1 MISNLSNLT
10 HRILNCDNDFLV
22 MRDSVQQLY
31 NMFKEIAQVDIENY
45 NSNDIYL
52 PSGKALSSSYAAHC
66 LLEMKRTAVFLRGIK
81 KAIDFKLAEKNGKPI
96 RILYAG
102 TGPYATLIT
111 PLLPL
116 YSSELVKVDFI
127 EINPISMQ
135 AAKRVV
141 EHFGLTTFVEH
152 YYVCDAATFTVA
164 KPYDVVISE
173 TMQRCLQYEPQVAIM
188 QNLVAQL
195 PPCAIFIPE
204 NITINAVLTSRGKWN
219 PETCISEGVERISL
233 GCIME
238 ANPKNPHCSSR
249 IVELPSRLEEGTRL
263 GLYTKV
269 LVFDGDILEE
279 GDCSLTL
286 PVMLFDS
293 APFAG
298 QKLKFSYTQGEAPHV
313 SCWILSTGKVVSAT
327 IGKES
332 NVQKVMIE

>member
-1 MISNLSNLT
+1 MISSLSNLT
-10 HRILNCDNDFLV
+10 HKILNCDNDFLV

-45 NSNDIYL
+45 NSNDIFL

-66 LLEMKRTAVFLRGIK
+66 LLEMKRTAVFLRGIN

-135 AAKRVV
+135 AAQRVV
-141 EHFGLTTFVEH
+141 EHLGLTAFVEDYH
-152 YYVCDAATFTVA
+152 VCDAATFTVA

-195 PPCAIFIPE
+195 PPYAIFIPE
-204 NITINAVLTSRGKWN
+204 NITIDAVLTTRGKWN

-238 ANPKNPHCSSR
+238 ANPMSPDCTPR
-249 IVELPSRLEEGTRL
+249 IVELPIKVELGTRF
-263 GLYTKV
+263 GLYTTV
-269 LVFDGDILEE
+269 RVFDEDILEE

-293 APFAG
+293 APLAG
-298 QKLKFSYTQGEAPHV
+298 ETLMFEYIQGEAPHV
-313 SCWILSTGKVVSAT
+313 SCVVLSTGKRISAT
-327 IGKES
+327 IGRKS
-332 NVQKVMIE
+332 NVHMDLTK

>member
-1 MISNLSNLT
+1 MISSLSNLT
-10 HRILNCDNDFLV
+10 HKILNCDNDFLV

-81 KAIDFKLAEKNGKPI
+81 KAIDFELAEKNGKPI

-102 TGPYATLIT
+102 TGPYATLVT

-173 TMQRCLQYEPQVAIM
+173 TMQCCLHNEPQVAIM
-188 QNLVAQL
+188 QNLIPQCSPSAL
-195 PPCAIFIPE
+195 FIPE
-204 NITINAVLTSRGKWN
+204 QITIDAQLYKRGTW
-219 PETCISEGVERISL
+219 
-233 GCIME
+233 
-238 ANPKNPHCSSR
+238 
-249 IVELPSRLEEGTRL
+249 
-263 GLYTKV
+263 
-269 LVFDGDILEE
+269 DGDQLIDE
-279 GDCSLTL
+279 GGAISYLGEIFRVDKQNLDASKFRGVISIPHPLKSPHDVLLCTTIRVYNNEVLGFKDCSLNT
-286 PVMLFDS
+286 P
-293 APFAG
+293 
-298 QKLKFSYTQGEAPHV
+298 LKYYEIRDGYEPRTIEFWYNQSEKSV
-313 SCWILSTGKVVSAT
+313 IESKVLDY
-327 IGKES
+327 IG
-332 NVQKVMIE
+332 